1 MCNTCA
7 EEVGR
12 LFQNYWRAIHHACA
26 ICAEPQETW
35 KFTLWTYCS
44 IVMSYRVAMATLFG
58 LRVGAV
64 SESATKPSTTK
75 TAKPTTKTISSTSN
89 NVTSATKPVTTKPST
104 TKTAKPTTKTIAST
118 SNNVTSATKPV
129 TTKPST
135 TKTAKPTTKTI
146 ASTSNNVTS
155 ATKPE
160 TERNFDEQ
168 TILDCS
174 NLKSTD
180 TTISWF
186 KKQKNLSSNGQSA
199 QANSTNGFRL
209 PLSGKG
215 GGNQYACIVINDI
228 FSINRTVNFHVMPVV
243 AVPNKRSNTTLMVT
257 CTAPGYS
264 VVNIT
269 LIFPNKTSLSIS
281 TNKTNSF
288 EFTASLLIDQNV
300 NMSGKYHCKVFSET
314 GVTADETMMDV
325 PPITVETDWIKKDGN
340 VMLRCFIVGHAVE
353 VKWEDEVKNITR
365 KEWHNATNTD
375 GRFVSTI
382 NAEEVGAYRCV
393 ARSQQHDIVKSR
405 TLTVNGPLVAI
416 EQHNFTTVD
425 LVCKAIGW
433 PVPQGKNYP
442 QDLKDS
448 FIFGKAVSNSSS
460 SEITLN
466 ISASY
471 KKSSYECTENNLSQP
486 SKDDRTVRESAHI
499 IQLIRTRIVTYGNFT
514 ELSCKAIGLLN
525 ISVLEEFDYK
535 FRNNTKTNNKFVI
548 TIAAGINNKLY
559 TCAMSTSGRQKK
571 DTNSIKIMT
580 GENLKSFSIYCLKR
594 ANC

>member
-1 MCNTCA
+1 
-7 EEVGR
+7 
-12 LFQNYWRAIHHACA
+12 
-26 ICAEPQETW
+26 
-35 KFTLWTYCS
+35 
-44 IVMSYRVAMATLFG
+44 
-58 LRVGAV
+58 
-64 SESATKPSTTK
+64 
-75 TAKPTTKTISSTSN
+75 
-89 NVTSATKPVTTKPST
+89 
-104 TKTAKPTTKTIAST
+104 
-118 SNNVTSATKPV
+118 
-129 TTKPST
+129 
-135 TKTAKPTTKTI
+135 
-146 ASTSNNVTS
+146 
-155 ATKPE
+155 
-160 TERNFDEQ
+160 
-168 TILDCS
+168 
-174 NLKSTD
+174 
-180 TTISWF
+180 
-186 KKQKNLSSNGQSA
+186 
-199 QANSTNGFRL
+199 
-209 PLSGKG
+209 
-215 GGNQYACIVINDI
+215 
-228 FSINRTVNFHVMPVV
+228 
-243 AVPNKRSNTTLMVT
+243 
-257 CTAPGYS
+257 
-264 VVNIT
+264 
-269 LIFPNKTSLSIS
+269 
-281 TNKTNSF
+281 
-288 EFTASLLIDQNV
+288 
-300 NMSGKYHCKVFSET
+300 
-314 GVTADETMMDV
+314 
-325 PPITVETDWIKKDGN
+325 
-340 VMLRCFIVGHAVE
+340 MLRCFIVGHAVE

-405 TLTVNGPLVAI
+405 TLTVNGKKHAILHEIIPINRVLQAVAILGPLVAI

-486 SKDDRTVRESAHI
+486 SKDDRTVRGNSQINTFTTTTNLFCPESAHI

-559 TCAMSTSGRQKK
+559 TCAMITSGGQKK
-571 DTNSIKIMT
+571 DTNSIQIMT